1 MAQGIKERF
10 DSPEEEQR
18 LAGENV
24 AANLRVAIPGIIDSF
39 NPATQTATV
48 QPAISENVRLGQED
62 AKPTNLP
69 LLTDVPCVF
78 PRAGGYCLT
87 FPVKKGDECL
97 LVFSDMCIDGWW
109 QSGGVQGQIETRRH
123 DLSDAA
129 ALLGITSV
137 PRAVT
142 EYSGNS
148 VMLRNEEKTAYV
160 EIDNSRNIHIF
171 TQNNLTLEASAI
183 TMKVPSV
190 QVEGSLSAAGPS
202 EMNGDITVNG
212 NLTVDGNADIA
223 GENTVSGIAFT
234 EHTHGGVLA
243 GAAQTDIPQ

>member
-39 NPATQTATV
+39 DPATQTATV
-48 QPAISENVRLGQED
+48 QPTISENVRQGQGD

-69 LLTDVPCVF
+69 LLTDVPCIF

-109 QSGGVQGQIETRRH
+109 QSGGVQGQMETRRH

-129 ALLGITSV
+129 AILGITSV
-137 PRAVT
+137 PRAVVA
-142 EYSGNS
+142 YSTNS
-148 VMLRNEEKTAYV
+148 VMLRNEEKSSYIEIADGGNINITAPV
-160 EIDNSRNIHIF
+160 VNIVGDVKI
-171 TQNNLTLEASAI
+171 S
-183 TMKVPSV
+183 
-190 QVEGSLSAAGPS
+190 GSLDVAIEATIG
-202 EMNGDITVNG
+202 
-212 NLTVDGNADIA
+212 
-223 GENTVSGIAFT
+223 GIAFT
-234 EHTHGGVLA
+234 PHTHSGVTAGGSDT
-243 GAAQTDIPQ
+243 GKPK